1 MNLHPLI
8 HDQLARQR
16 QVELAGSTSRRARW
30 AHDNQEEPS
39 DLTALVRAA
48 RNGES
53 QAWNVL
59 VGRFTPVMRGVVRGY
74 GLNAADVED
83 AVQATWTAVFVNIES
98 LREPEAISGWLL
110 VAARRQAL
118 RILERSRRELL
129 TDDQDRVDRSTDATP
144 ESTLLDHEQKE
155 TLSAAVSR
163 LPDRQRAVLDSLNPD
178 ISYADISRK
187 LNIPIGSIGPT
198 RERALLRLRRDRRL
212 VALRGSDS

>member
-1 MNLHPLI
+1 M
-8 HDQLARQR
+8 
-16 QVELAGSTSRRARW
+16 VG
-30 AHDNQEEPS
+30 
-39 DLTALVRAA
+39 AA
-48 RNGES
+48 RNGDAG
-53 QAWNVL
+53 AWEVL

-83 AVQATWTAVFVNIES
+83 AVQATWTAAFVNIDR

>member
-1 MNLHPLI
+1 M
-8 HDQLARQR
+8 
-16 QVELAGSTSRRARW
+16 
-30 AHDNQEEPS
+30 
-39 DLTALVRAA
+39 
-48 RNGES
+48 
-53 QAWNVL
+53 L

-83 AVQATWTAVFVNIES
+83 AVQATWTAAFVNIDR

-144 ESTLLDHEQKE
+144 ESTLLDHEQRE

-163 LPDRQRAVLDSLNPD
+163 LPDRQRAVLDSLEPGHQLCRYLPQAEHPD
-178 ISYADISRK
+178 RVDRPHPRTCA
-187 LNIPIGSIGPT
+187 P
-198 RERALLRLRRDRRL
+198 AL
-212 VALRGSDS
+212 AP